1 MYRIFFFLII
11 GSNKSL
17 YFICILLE
25 ICMLV
30 FKIKKKNYRQVVYI
44 YKYKEGYDL
53 RIVVK
58 KVMYIFDLY
67 LIFR

>member
-1 MYRIFFFLII
+1 
-11 GSNKSL
+11 
-17 YFICILLE
+17 
-25 ICMLV
+25 MLV
-30 FKIKKKNYRQVVYI
+30 FKIEKKNYRQVVYI